1 MDGECNAEAA
11 GKMRQ
16 NVRQKR
22 PASSALT
29 GMQAV
34 LCTRAGIFN
43 VIRYMKSAQEYS
55 VEIIR
60 SVSTDT
66 APPLQ
71 KGLSRMK
78 TVC

>member
-43 VIRYMKSAQEYS
+43 VIRYMKSAQE
-55 VEIIR
+55 
-60 SVSTDT
+60 
-66 APPLQ
+66 
-71 KGLSRMK
+71 
-78 TVC
+78 